1 MAWTTEIYTLSGG
14 MFTDESVL
22 ELARGSGKDSGP
34 RARDEVLVLVLS
46 LNLSGDSGKSL
57 HLLLLPHLGSGN
69 TSKLNSYHERVDTIC
84 ESTENA
90 VCQSIFK
97 YKVNRQG
104 LTSAINSFHIKN
116 LFYIARVQISSK
128 ERLIPVTTD
137 RRQTQT
143 SYWVTKKDE
152 MVKRPVTHI
161 SFTYKVWLSTEEY
174 IENLKSPL
182 QLNTFLGI

>member
-1 MAWTTEIYTLSGG
+1 MAIYATSLLAWTTEIYTLSGG

-57 HLLLLPHLGSGN
+57 HLLLLPHLGGGN

-143 SYWVTKKDE
+143 SY
-152 MVKRPVTHI
+152 
-161 SFTYKVWLSTEEY
+161 
-174 IENLKSPL
+174 
-182 QLNTFLGI
+182 